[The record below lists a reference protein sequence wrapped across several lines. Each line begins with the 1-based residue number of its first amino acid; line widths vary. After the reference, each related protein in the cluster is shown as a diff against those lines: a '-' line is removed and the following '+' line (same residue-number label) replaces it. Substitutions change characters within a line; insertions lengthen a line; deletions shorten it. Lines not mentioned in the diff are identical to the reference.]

1 VMFNNP
7 RYLPGVVTGN
17 GKAIT
22 GIWLDKAGDELGAPI
37 PSQIA
42 DKLRGKEFASFDQF
56 RKTFW
61 QEVAKDPE
69 LSRQFKGINQSG
81 MRDGL
86 SPFSPKNEQVG
97 GREKYEIHH
106 IKPIKDGGE
115 VYNLDNLSVLTPKRH
130 ISIHSKKGS

>member
-1 VMFNNP
+1 
-7 RYLPGVVTGN
+7 
-17 GKAIT
+17 
-22 GIWLDKAGDELGAPI
+22 AGDELGAPI

-69 LSRQFKGINQSG
+69 LSGQFKGINQSG